1 MQKSSTK
8 TLLSWLLKIILSNWQ
23 PIWVFFSIDE
33 FEQLQEE
40 MELLQDEK
48 YLKDIQEA
56 RAETEEYSRE
66 DIVKMF
72 NLNV

>member
-1 MQKSSTK
+1 LQKSSTK